1 MQDFPASA
9 GSVPVVALDTVGS
22 TNAEALRRANAGETG
37 PLWIVARQQS
47 AGHGRR
53 GRAWVSEPGN
63 LYASL
68 LLNDPAP
75 PAVVPGICFVA
86 ALALHDAILDVAHG
100 LAPTQLQLKWPND
113 LLLDGKKLAG
123 ILVEG
128 STRADGRTTAVVG
141 MGANCSHH
149 PVLAE
154 YPATDLAASGYA
166 VSAATLF
173 ATLGERMAAR
183 LDEWNRGAN
192 FASVRSAWLAR
203 ASGLGSAIEVRL
215 GNRTIA
221 GIFEAI
227 DLAGALVLR
236 HRDGT
241 HETVAAGDIF
251 PLNPN

>member
-1 MQDFPASA
+1 
-9 GSVPVVALDTVGS
+9 
-22 TNAEALRRANAGETG
+22 
-37 PLWIVARQQS
+37 
-47 AGHGRR
+47 
-53 GRAWVSEPGN
+53 
-63 LYASL
+63 
-68 LLNDPAP
+68 
-75 PAVVPGICFVA
+75 
-86 ALALHDAILDVAHG
+86 
-100 LAPTQLQLKWPND
+100 
-113 LLLDGKKLAG
+113 
-123 ILVEG
+123 
-128 STRADGRTTAVVG
+128 

>member
-1 MQDFPASA
+1 MCDFPASA
-9 GSVPVVALDTVGS
+9 GSVPVIALETVDS

-86 ALALHDAILDVAHG
+86 ALALHDAILAVAHG